1 MPRPDTTR
9 PEHGSAG
16 AVPLARRDGPGRV
29 VSCWAGLC
37 WPVLACAGLCCVESQ
52 RDQNAS
58 VGTYAPQTSRSVLQ
72 TSPTVAF
79 AASAF
84 FIG

>member
-1 MPRPDTTR
+1 MTR
-9 PEHGSAG
+9 PGPSPSPGGTAPVVPCR
-16 AVPLARRDGPGRV
+16 AVSCCV
-29 VSCWAGLC
+29 VSCRVGSGRVGL
-37 WPVLACAGLCCVESQ
+37 Q